1 MSKTTTTLLGI
12 MIFYSI
18 LTFFF
23 FPFVGY
29 RFSGLD
35 GITYGIVLGA
45 IVSLVLWKQ
54 YGIHMVKTA

>member
-1 MSKTTTTLLGI
+1 MDKNIVTILGV

-29 RFSGLD
+29 RFGGLD
-35 GITYGIVLGA
+35 GITYGIILGA

-54 YGIHMVKTA
+54 YGIYMIKTK